1 MDVYLRI
8 IGALAA
14 LVVVLLLAWL
24 LLRWMNRR
32 VPGMAGNAK
41 MIKVLDRVSVG
52 KGGMLMLVRVQDK
65 VILLVAGDHVAE
77 KLLEFDDPDGA
88 FEPKIAA
95 SPSFAGALKDAA
107 KRFGGKDKG
116 DML

>member
-8 IGALAA
+8 IGALVA
-14 LVVVLLLAWL
+14 LVAVLLLAWL

-41 MIKVLDRVSVG
+41 MIKVLDRVNVG
-52 KGGMLMLVRVQDK
+52 KGGIMMLVRVQDK
-65 VILLVAGDHVAE
+65 VILMVVNDHVAE
-77 KLLEFDDPDGA
+77 KLLEFDDPDGT
-88 FEPKIAA
+88 FDPKTGDT
-95 SPSFAGALKDAA
+95 PSFSNALKDAA

>member
-1 MDVYLRI
+1 MDVTLRI
-8 IGALAA
+8 LGALLA

-24 LLRWMNRR
+24 LLRWMNKR
-32 VPGMAGNAK
+32 VPGGGAGSK
-41 MIKVLDRVSVG
+41 LIKVLDRVAVG
-52 KGGMLMLVRVQDK
+52 RGCMLLLVRVQGK
-65 VILLVAGDHVAE
+65 VILLAMGERVAE